1 MSIIN
6 NILHPVKAINNA
18 ILKNFIKDALEK
30 LPELKQIGLNYLRTH
45 ADEILEAVKK
55 AIISALKKFI
65 ESKTKEAKTK
75 IVEITGNSN

>member
-1 MSIIN
+1 M
-6 NILHPVKAINNA
+6 NIFHPIKSLHNL

-55 AIISALKKFI
+55 AIISAVKKFI
-65 ESKTKEAKTK
+65 ENKSKEIKAK
-75 IVEITGNSN
+75 VVDITASTN